1 VRARTY
7 EWYVVRDGH
16 RNYAYEQLV
25 DAKRLRRIYKTNS
38 MEDQWREVI
47 YKELQGI
54 MYLGNRK
61 LPSVYEIKT
70 KQEHHDKVREYYKP
84 QRRMNDD
91 MRIHERMHIY
101 ITWDRGRKLFIEG
114 LEEVD
119 GRRGVGGQLRGG

>member
-25 DAKRLRRIYKTNS
+25 DAK
-38 MEDQWREVI
+38 
-47 YKELQGI
+47 
-54 MYLGNRK
+54 
-61 LPSVYEIKT
+61 VYEIKT